1 MELGCRKY
9 GLMYGL
15 MVGHLWDISEQVVER
30 MQTYGAVMVN
40 DWWCCRKNFLFSV
53 AFV

>member
-1 MELGCRKY
+1 M
-9 GLMYGL
+9 
-15 MVGHLWDISEQVVER
+15 VVER

-40 DWWCCRKNFLFSV
+40 DGRCCLKNFLFSV